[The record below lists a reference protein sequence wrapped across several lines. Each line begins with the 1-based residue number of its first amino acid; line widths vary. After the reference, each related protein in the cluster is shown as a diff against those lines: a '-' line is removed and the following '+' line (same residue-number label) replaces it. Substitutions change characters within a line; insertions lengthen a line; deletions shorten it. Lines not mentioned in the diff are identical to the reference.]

1 MECNMLGKVCLAA
14 AGSFFLASKNPS
26 WHSLIGD
33 ELGGVLLAA
42 AGVFFSAQKVFQGV
56 YDT

>member
-1 MECNMLGKVCLAA
+1 MLGKVCLAA